1 MARTALRVPLLGAA
15 RRSPLDDVPG
25 SNSILELVRL
35 LRDARRFLHERFD
48 RHGRIFRTRLA
59 YPVVF
64 VVGEEANKSVLVT
77 RRAELSFGL
86 GYAQTAVKRVFE
98 GSIMLQDGEAHGRTR
113 DILAPAVGKL
123 AIRECSATVHAIWSR
138 AANRAA
144 ANGPVDA
151 YALTER
157 TTFEV
162 AANVLTGLELAE
174 ETEAFRP
181 LFERLIAGIMAPVP
195 LRVPL
200 GKLDRALRA
209 RAELARLLR
218 PRIEAARNAP
228 PRGLLGQLAHHHD
241 ADGRWLPIEEI
252 TQHLLLLFWA
262 GYDTT
267 ASAGSWV
274 LHELAQRADWQER
287 LRAELASVLGDDP
300 ARVRTLDRER
310 TQTPNAPEETKALE
324 QTTWFLQEVERMY
337 PSALFF
343 PRIAIEDFPFAGFV
357 VPRGT
362 PVFYSP
368 YLSHRDP
375 ATWDRPN
382 VFDPDRWSPAR
393 ERRAVVA
400 RLVGFG
406 GGPRVCLG
414 KPFARQQLKLMLHAI
429 LARYRVDPDPTSAP
443 WIRSLPVHHPERSR
457 VVLTPLERN

>member
-1 MARTALRVPLLGAA
+1 M
-15 RRSPLDDVPG
+15 SPLADVPG
-25 SNSILELVRL
+25 SDSIAELAHL
-35 LRDARRFLHERFD
+35 LRDARRFLLERFEE
-48 RHGRIFRTRLA
+48 HGRVFKTRLV

-64 VVGEEANKSVLVT
+64 LVGEDANKSILVT
-77 RRAELSFGL
+77 RRAELSFGM
-86 GYAQTAVKRVFE
+86 GYAKTAVRRIFE

-123 AIRECSATVHAIWSR
+123 AIRECTATIHAIWAR
-138 AANRAA
+138 AAARAA
-144 ANGPVDA
+144 ANGPVDT

-162 AANVLTGLELAE
+162 AANVLTGLRLGE

-181 LFERLIAGIMAPVP
+181 LFERLIGGIMAPVP
-195 LRVPL
+195 VRVPF
-200 GKLDRALRA
+200 GRLDRALRA
-209 RAELARLLR
+209 REAMTRQLR
-218 PRIEAARNAP
+218 PRVEAARAAP
-228 PRGLLGQLAHHHD
+228 PTGLLGQLAHHRD
-241 ADGRWLPIEEI
+241 AAGRPLPADEVIE
-252 TQHLLLLFWA
+252 HLLLLFWA

-287 LRAELASVLGDDP
+287 LRSELARVLGDDP
-300 ARVRTLDRER
+300 AGTGD
-310 TQTPNAPEETKALE
+310 TQALE
-324 QTTWFLQEVERMY
+324 QVSWFLQEVERMY

-343 PRIAIEDFPFAGFV
+343 PRIAVDDFAFGGFV

-375 ATWDRPN
+375 ATWPSPN

-400 RLVGFG
+400 KLVGFG
-406 GGPRVCLG
+406 GGPRVCIG
-414 KPFARQQLKLMLHAI
+414 KPFAHQQLKLMLHAV
-429 LARYRVDPDPTSAP
+429 LSKYRVEPDPTSRP
-443 WIRSLPVHHPERSR
+443 WIRALPVHHPERSR
-457 VVLTPLERN
+457 VTLQPLS

>member
-1 MARTALRVPLLGAA
+1 MARISLRAAPFGTAG
-15 RRSPLDDVPG
+15 RSPLDDVPG
-25 SNSILELVRL
+25 SGSILELARL
-35 LRDARRFLHERFD
+35 LRDARRFLHERFE
-48 RHGRIFRTRLA
+48 RHGRVFRTRLF

-86 GYAQTAVKRVFE
+86 GYAQTAVRRVFE
-98 GSIMLQDGEAHGRTR
+98 GSIMLQDGAAHDRMR
-113 DILAPAVGKL
+113 DILSPAVGKL
-123 AIRECSATVHAIWSR
+123 AIHECSATVHAIWSR
-138 AANRAA
+138 AADRAA
-144 ANGPVDA
+144 ASGPVDA
-151 YALTER
+151 YTLTER

-174 ETEAFRP
+174 ETQAFRP
-181 LFERLIAGIMAPVP
+181 LFERLIGGIMAPVP
-195 LRVPL
+195 VRFPL
-200 GKLDRALRA
+200 GRLDRALRA
-209 RAELARLLR
+209 RARLARLFR
-218 PRIEAARNAP
+218 PRIEAARAAA
-228 PRGLLGQLAHHHD
+228 PRGLLGQLAHHREP
-241 ADGRWLPIEEI
+241 DGSSLPVDEI

-274 LHELAQRADWQER
+274 LHELAHRADWQER
-287 LRAELASVLGDDP
+287 LRAELVSVLGDDP
-300 ARVRTLDRER
+300 AGPGE
-310 TQTPNAPEETKALE
+310 TQALE

-343 PRIAIEDFPFAGFV
+343 PRVAVEDFPFAGFV

-382 VFDPDRWSPAR
+382 VFDPDRWSPSR
-393 ERRAVVA
+393 ERRAVVGK
-400 RLVGFG
+400 LVGFG
-406 GGPRVCLG
+406 GGPRICLG

-429 LARYRVDPDPTSAP
+429 LARYRIDPDPTSTP

-457 VVLTPLERN
+457 VVLTPIGR

>member
-1 MARTALRVPLLGAA
+1 MVTLSSREPPPTPLRKASLA
-15 RRSPLDDVPG
+15 DIPG
-25 SNSILELVRL
+25 SDALAELVHL
-35 LRDARRFLHERFD
+35 LRDGRRFLHERFE
-48 RHGRIFRTRLA
+48 RHGRVFKTRLL

-64 VVGEEANKSVLVT
+64 LIGEEANKSVLVT
-77 RRAELSFGL
+77 RRAQLSFGM

-98 GSIMLQDGEAHGRTR
+98 GSIMLEDGAAHDRSR

-123 AIRECSATVHAIWSR
+123 AIRECSEAIHSIWSLAAAR
-138 AANRAA
+138 AASA
-144 ANGPVDA
+144 GPIDA
-151 YALTER
+151 YSLTER

-162 AANVLTGLELAE
+162 AANVLTGLRLGT

-181 LFERLIAGIMAPVP
+181 LFERLIGGIMAPVP
-195 LRVPL
+195 VRFPL
-200 GKLDRALRA
+200 GRLDRALRA

-218 PRIEAARNAP
+218 PRVEAARAAP
-228 PRGLLGQLAHHHD
+228 PSGLLGQLAHHRD
-241 ADGRWLPIEEI
+241 ADGRWLPVDNVIE
-252 TQHLLLLFWA
+252 HLLLLFWA

-267 ASAGSWV
+267 ASAASWV

-287 LRAELASVLGDDP
+287 LRAELDAVLGPDP
-300 ARVRTLDRER
+300 AGPDE
-310 TQTPNAPEETKALE
+310 TQALS
-324 QTTWFLQEVERMY
+324 QTSWFLQEVERMY

-343 PRIAIEDFPFAGFV
+343 PRIAVEDFAFGGHV

-375 ATWDRPN
+375 ATWERPN

-393 ERRAVVA
+393 ERRAVVGK
-400 RLVGFG
+400 LVGFG

-429 LARYRVDPDPTSAP
+429 LSRYRVEPDPTSRP
-443 WIRSLPVHHPERSR
+443 WIRSLPVHHPEQSR
-457 VVLTPLERN
+457 ILLTPLFARPAPENLPS